1 MKKLT
6 SLILTLALALFVGA
20 CATKKSP
27 QKAPRKIAVQMWTT
41 HDYTLEESIIGL
53 AKIGIDTIETTPIQ
67 KISKKFGKALFNHYA
82 TQEQRDYV
90 KNLLKQYNMKICTI
104 YCRPPAD
111 EADLQKLMEFG
122 KFFGVNM
129 YVSESRENM
138 LPLWEKYCEKYN
150 AKMAIHC
157 HQRGSNTPYWDPK
170 VVRKIVDQYKH
181 IGFCAE
187 TGAWSR
193 SGVDPVYA
201 LKVAEG
207 KIFALHLKDQKTF
220 NDIKSAG
227 VNYGTGVLDMKA
239 ILAELDRQGFDH
251 YYVIEQGDDQKNA
264 FEIAR
269 INKEYLQKN

>member
-1 MKKLT
+1 MKKLI
-6 SLILTLALALFVGA
+6 LIISTLALLCGCTTAEQP
-20 CATKKSP
+20 K
-27 QKAPRKIAVQMWTT
+27 QKAPRKVAVQMWTT

-53 AKIGIDTIETTPIQ
+53 AKCGIDTIETTPIQ
-67 KISKKFGKALFNHYA
+67 PISKKFGKKALFNHYA
-82 TQEQRDYV
+82 TQEQRDFV

-104 YCRPPAD
+104 YCRPPKD
-111 EADLQKLMEFG
+111 EADLKQLMEFG

-129 YVSESRENM
+129 YVSESRENT
-138 LPLWEKYCEKYN
+138 LPLWEKYCEQYG

-157 HQRGSNTPYWDPK
+157 HQRVSNTPYWDPK

-193 SGVDPVYA
+193 SGVDPIEA

-207 KIFALHLKDQKTF
+207 KILALHLKDQKTF

-227 VNYGTGVLDMKA
+227 VNYGTGCLDMKG
-239 ILAELDRQGFDH
+239 ILAELDRQGFNH

-264 FEIAR
+264 FEIVKA
-269 INKEYLQKN
+269 NKKYLSEN